1 MKHIVVVIFL
11 TLVLLSSADCKPRPT
26 VSTDEYSCF
35 ADPTTDQGCG
45 GAICYCCYDDG
56 CWICG
61 IKPGEKCVWD
71 PSYRSQQGTLT
82 QTEPPSIS
90 PESGQR
96 PIKQPP
102 TLIQTEPISISP
114 EGGKPP
120 SETVQAG
127 PTVINFDDLVTGGLG
142 TGGPIPVTN
151 QYASQGVTFN
161 SPVAID
167 FSKGTA
173 IPGFAHSG
181 TIAIEQ
187 CYVAEFCTSP
197 IEIRFSQGQSRV
209 KVWVGYDSTIQE
221 KTPVIM
227 RAFDSSGN
235 QIARAEENLAEQGPI
250 PINIPLEV
258 STINQRNPVL
268 TRSNIVRVTV
278 DFRDENRYTNGL
290 AVDDVEFERVEGIL
304 PEKLPELVRDS
315 GEGQQY
321 AGGQVQEQAGDQ
333 GQQGQ
338 MMGEDLGWQFVEDQG
353 EEQGQEPG
361 QGPEQPTDEG
371 QGLAQG

>member
-1 MKHIVVVIFL
+1 MPTKTSLYEFFIEDRKDNMRHIKMRHFIVAIFL
-11 TLVLLSSADCKPRPT
+11 MLILLSSAEGKPRPT
-26 VSTDEYSCF
+26 VDDPSGDTCF
-35 ADPTTDQGCG
+35 SDPTTDKNCG
-45 GAICYCCYDDG
+45 DKDSGAICYCCYDDG

-61 IKPGEKCVWD
+61 NTPLPGDECVWD
-71 PSYRSQQGTLT
+71 PKYSSKSLPPTEPPTISPVNGPRPIKLPPTVI
-82 QTEPPSIS
+82 QTEPITIS

-96 PIKQPP
+96 SIK
-102 TLIQTEPISISP
+102 TS
-114 EGGKPP
+114 
-120 SETVQAG
+120 SETFQAG
-127 PTVINFDDLVTGGLG
+127 PTIINFDDLVTGGLG
-142 TGGPIPVTN
+142 TGGPISVTN

-181 TIAIEQ
+181 TNAIEQ
-187 CYVAEFCTSP
+187 CYAAEFCTAP
-197 IEIRFSQGQSRV
+197 IEIRFGQGQSRV
-209 KVWVGYDSTIQE
+209 KVWVGYDSTLNE

-258 STINQRNPVL
+258 STINQRNPAL

-290 AVDDVEFERVEGIL
+290 AVDDVEFERVEGIV
-304 PEKLPELVRDS
+304 PENLPELLRDS
-315 GEGQQY
+315 GEGQ
-321 AGGQVQEQAGDQ
+321 
-333 GQQGQ
+333 
-338 MMGEDLGWQFVEDQG
+338 
-353 EEQGQEPG
+353 
-361 QGPEQPTDEG
+361 
-371 QGLAQG
+371 